1 MTEPVDE
8 SDVTDTTDDDVMIG
22 GRPPPEYASG
32 LVGVVHRVEDIFL
45 ALLLGAMI
53 LLAPLQIFL
62 RNFFD
67 EGVTWG
73 DPLLRVLVLWVGLL
87 GAVSASRG
95 DRHIGIDVFSRFVG
109 DRFRLLLRVATS
121 VFTVVVCALVAWY
134 SGQFVAIEREYES
147 VAFSGMP
154 AWILQVVIPFAFSVM
169 GLRYLAYAA
178 SDVMHL
184 VRGEGPDA

>member
-1 MTEPVDE
+1 VTEPAGESNMSDE
-8 SDVTDTTDDDVMIG
+8 DVTIG
-22 GRPPPEYASG
+22 GRPPPEYVSG
-32 LVGVVHRVEDIFL
+32 VVGVVHRVEDIFL
-45 ALLLGAMI
+45 AVLLGAMI

-109 DRFRLLLRVATS
+109 DRLQLMLRVATS
-121 VFTVVVCALVAWY
+121 VFTVVVCAMVAWH
-134 SGQFVAIEREYES
+134 SGQFVAIEFEFES
-147 VAFSGMP
+147 EAFSGMP
-154 AWILQVVIPFAFSVM
+154 AWIMQIVIPFAFSAM

-178 SDVMHL
+178 TDVMRL